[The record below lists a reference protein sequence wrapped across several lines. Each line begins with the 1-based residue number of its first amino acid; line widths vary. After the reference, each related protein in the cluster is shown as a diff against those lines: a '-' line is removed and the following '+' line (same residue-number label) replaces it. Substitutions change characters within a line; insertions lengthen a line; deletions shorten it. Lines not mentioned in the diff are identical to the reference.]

1 MSFANSRRIQ
11 TIAHTLTVCYTQDTQ
26 GQSRKKPVVVVVVV
40 GARKHQQVSHKNHF
54 KCHIRMLREPG
65 QLPSNSYREIEISA
79 SPTKST
85 MGQTYKFCCRAV
97 ARAGGWVTFP
107 IFPTFTTFP
116 PTIYAIHMLDVILFA
131 WQCAALCPLLVH
143 RIFDKF
149 CLF

>member
-1 MSFANSRRIQ
+1 MFVLVGDLRSIFFFFASPFPVPLSFVSGMSFANSRRIQ

-26 GQSRKKPVVVVVVV
+26 GQSRKKPVVAVVVVV

-107 IFPTFTTFP
+107 

-131 WQCAALCPLLVH
+131 
-143 RIFDKF
+143 
-149 CLF
+149 